1 MASTT
6 FPRRRTAALMAA
18 SSAAAL
24 VLGLAACTSDDPAG
38 PAESTAAD
46 ATSASDVNSDS
57 TGASTADATESA
69 STSATDG
76 NGGAAGDVDPQT
88 ADDLQFTL
96 EEERMARD
104 LYTALGEKWG
114 TRPFLNIAPAE
125 QRHMDAVVDEL
136 DGLGL
141 PSDSKDGEPGVF
153 SIGEIQDLYDGWLE
167 RGLTSE
173 SEALAVGAELER
185 RDIADLEGFV
195 ARTDDP
201 ALKDMYEF
209 LLAGSRNHLRAFET
223 AGGAGGGAGAGAGR
237 GGGPAQAN
245 G

>member
-1 MASTT
+1 MASNT

-38 PAESTAAD
+38 PAKSTAAD

-76 NGGAAGDVDPQT
+76 NGGAAGDVDAQT

-125 QRHMDAVVDEL
+125 QRHIDAVVDEL

-201 ALKDMYEF
+201 ALKDM
-209 LLAGSRNHLRAFET
+209 
-223 AGGAGGGAGAGAGR
+223 
-237 GGGPAQAN
+237 
-245 G
+245 

>member
-1 MASTT
+1 
-6 FPRRRTAALMAA
+6 MAA

-38 PAESTAAD
+38 PAKSTAAD

-76 NGGAAGDVDPQT
+76 NGGAAGDVDAQT

-114 TRPFLNIAPAE
+114 T
-125 QRHMDAVVDEL
+125 Q
-136 DGLGL
+136 
-141 PSDSKDGEPGVF
+141 
-153 SIGEIQDLYDGWLE
+153 IG
-167 RGLTSE
+167 
-173 SEALAVGAELER
+173 
-185 RDIADLEGFV
+185 
-195 ARTDDP
+195 
-201 ALKDMYEF
+201 
-209 LLAGSRNHLRAFET
+209 RAHV
-223 AGGAGGGAGAGAGR
+223 
-237 GGGPAQAN
+237 
-245 G
+245 